1 MAWPYPLTFDP
12 QGAFLCMCSVSLV
25 PKRGSRDLKQDFAP
39 LCPCYDYYLKGFTRN
54 KDWLFTLFIL
64 LLPLRRG
71 NRRLIVNVLTGAHL
85 SLVSGNANSF
95 TYPA

>member
-1 MAWPYPLTFDP
+1 MAWNYPLTFDSKEP
-12 QGAFLCMCSVSLV
+12 FCACVVSPLSFTQM
-25 PKRGSRDLKQDFAP
+25 GFFSS
-39 LCPCYDYYLKGFTRN
+39 LCPCHDYSPDVLTRD
-54 KDWLFTLFIL
+54 KDWLFTLFTL
-64 LLPLRRG
+64 LLPYRRG